1 MSIVWTILIGFVAGL
16 VARAI
21 KPGDDSA
28 GFIVTTLIGIAGS
41 LIATYVGQAMG
52 WYTAGQGAGFI
63 ASRKDHR
70 ARAVPKARAVAVE
83 DGKQAGLVER
93 DLAGPRHRESLC
105 AYSKQRPGTTLPHS
119 ARLHRA
125 ECVTNR
131 LIRAWE
137 MTIKKRAGTPIR
149 NLYKKCVAVPA
160 VSDENV

>member
-63 ASRKDHR
+63 ASVVG
-70 ARAVPKARAVAVE
+70 AIVLLFIY
-83 DGKQAGLVER
+83 GLV
-93 DLAGPRHRESLC
+93 
-105 AYSKQRPGTTLPHS
+105 
-119 ARLHRA
+119 
-125 ECVTNR
+125 
-131 LIRAWE
+131 
-137 MTIKKRAGTPIR
+137 KR
-149 NLYKKCVAVPA
+149 K
-160 VSDENV
+160 